1 MILTPNFAIYSISV
15 FFCNFILDIR
25 KIFLTPLPVLGMVIT
40 IGQGSAYVLSGM
52 YGDISELG
60 LGTGFM
66 IVFQLFVAG
75 ILVVLLVCT

>member
-1 MILTPNFAIYSISV
+1 MI
-15 FFCNFILDIR
+15 
-25 KIFLTPLPVLGMVIT
+25 IT

-75 ILVVLLVCT
+75 ILVVLLVCSRFIMFHTGDIILLLATCD

>member
-1 MILTPNFAIYSISV
+1 MI
-15 FFCNFILDIR
+15 
-25 KIFLTPLPVLGMVIT
+25 IT

-75 ILVVLLVCT
+75 ILVVLLVRTR